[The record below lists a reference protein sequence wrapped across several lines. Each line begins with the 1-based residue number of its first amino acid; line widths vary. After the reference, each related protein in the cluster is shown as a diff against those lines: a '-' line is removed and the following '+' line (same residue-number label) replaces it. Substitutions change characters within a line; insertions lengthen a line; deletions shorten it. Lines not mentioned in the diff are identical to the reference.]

1 MIRRS
6 FQRCS
11 LYVGIALCLAGAI
24 RLAHADS
31 NVVEVYAQVRAPD
44 PRDPKQANKAPSL
57 DLTVIGGS
65 KVPLEKF
72 ALSTTNQGQRVT
84 LKPEK
89 LREYTEGTETIA
101 IALVINGQEI
111 WVGNDEYEVD
121 ENAKYPG
128 VLKNLEAAIDKLQL
142 GGAGPPGSKGVV
154 VSYST
159 GADIKVPMGD
169 LKLITGGALGSQ
181 KDYHGK
187 IGTDMVQ
194 GITLGLAELSKVST
208 ARKALIVVGD
218 GNDTNNE
225 VAKSALAELKKQAGK
240 QNIQLFA
247 VIYKSSISSEG
258 NVITT
263 LIPTAKTVGSIDGIA
278 AELNGIIARMADRY
292 YLSFAGYDE
301 KTGMGLPWDGRDHD
315 LVLKIDQ
322 TELEAFTLT
331 LAPKWALKRGG
342 FPWLVATLIAI
353 SAVLLLVLLK
363 ILMRKQEPMPVMAA
377 PEAPAPE
384 PPKPMGPLKTAMM
397 GHNGDQEGF
406 PIVGWLVPLNGVNA
420 YQTWRL
426 KPGLTKIGTA
436 HPADFVV
443 NDGFMSTE
451 HCSITSSP
459 SGFTLHDAGSMNGCY
474 VNDTK
479 VQKHELVD
487 NDVIMLGKTNFKFK
501 SIN

>member
-1 MIRRS
+1 MSWLGYRY
-6 FQRCS
+6 
-11 LYVGIALCLAGAI
+11 LGIALGLVCAARI
-24 RLAHADS
+24 AQADS

-44 PRDPKQANKAPSL
+44 PHDPKLANKAPSL
-57 DLTVIGGS
+57 DVTVIGGA

-72 ALSTTNQGQRVT
+72 ALSTTNQGQKVT
-84 LKPEK
+84 LRPDK

-111 WVGNDEYEVD
+111 WVGNDDYETD

-142 GGAGPPGSKGVV
+142 GSAGPPGSKGVV
-154 VSYST
+154 VSYSS

-194 GITLGLAELSKVST
+194 GITQGLAELSKVST

-218 GNDTNNE
+218 GSDTNNE
-225 VAKSALAELKKQAGK
+225 VAKSALADLKKQAGK

-247 VIYKSSISSEG
+247 VIYKCTISGEG

-263 LIPTAKTVGSIDGIA
+263 LIPTAKTVGSVEGIA

-292 YLSFAGYDE
+292 YLSFPGYDE
-301 KTGMGLPWDGRDHD
+301 KMGMGLPWDGRDHD

-322 TELEAFTLT
+322 TELEPFSLT

-342 FPWLVATLIAI
+342 FPWLIATLIGI
-353 SAVLLLVLLK
+353 SAVLMLVFLK
-363 ILMRKQEPMPVMAA
+363 ILMRKQEPMPVMAPQA
-377 PEAPAPE
+377 PQAPAPE
-384 PPKPMGPLKTAMM
+384 PPKPMAPMKTSMM
-397 GHNGDQEGF
+397 NANGDQDGF
-406 PIVGWLVPLNGVNA
+406 PVVGWLVPLNGVNA

-426 KPGLTKIGTA
+426 KAGLTKIGTA
-436 HPADFVV
+436 PPADFVV

-451 HCSITSSP
+451 HCSITASP
-459 SGFTLHDAGSMNGCY
+459 AGFTLHDAGSMNGCY
-474 VNDTK
+474 VNDAK
-479 VQKHELVD
+479 VQKHDLID
-487 NDVIMLGKTNFKFK
+487 NDVIVLGKTNFKFK